1 MTLDEC
7 IKQLK
12 DLRRNQES
20 FINKIEKVDENN
32 PFVKDMQAI
41 NKALEVL
48 EAFQARLNGG
58 ETE

>member
-20 FINKIEKVDENN
+20 FINTKEQVDENN

>member
-12 DLRRNQES
+12 DLKRNQES
-20 FINKIEKVDENN
+20 FINTKEEIDENN

-48 EAFQARLNGG
+48 EKFQERLNSN
-58 ETE
+58 EQQ

>member
-20 FINKIEKVDENN
+20 FINTKEEIDENN

-41 NKALEVL
+41 DKALEVL
-48 EAFQARLNGG
+48 EKFQERLNSN
-58 ETE
+58 EQQ

>member
-20 FINKIEKVDENN
+20 FINTIEHVDENN

>member
-20 FINKIEKVDENN
+20 FINRIEQVDENN

>member
-12 DLRRNQES
+12 DLKRNQES
-20 FINKIEKVDENN
+20 FINTKEEIDENN

-41 NKALEVL
+41 DKALEVL
-48 EAFQARLNGG
+48 EKFQERLNSN
-58 ETE
+58 EQQ

>member
-12 DLRRNQES
+12 DLRRNQQS
-20 FINKIEKVDENN
+20 FINTKEQVDENN

>member
-12 DLRRNQES
+12 DLKRNQES
-20 FINKIEKVDENN
+20 FITTKEEIDENN

-41 NKALEVL
+41 DKALEVL
-48 EAFQARLNGG
+48 ETFQARLNGG